1 MSDVLVVD
9 DEPDVRALVAAL
21 LEVEGI
27 PHRTACHG
35 GEALTQVADR
45 RPAVVLLDIHMPEV
59 NGPAF
64 CEQLHDQGARDNIAI
79 VVMTA
84 AAQAREYERQCAA
97 DAILPKPFDLD
108 QLLAVVTRFLQQD
121 GAAPQRSWE

>member
-1 MSDVLVVD
+1 
-9 DEPDVRALVAAL
+9 
-21 LEVEGI
+21 
-27 PHRTACHG
+27 
-35 GEALTQVADR
+35 
-45 RPAVVLLDIHMPEV
+45 
-59 NGPAF
+59 
-64 CEQLHDQGARDNIAI
+64 
-79 VVMTA
+79 MTA